1 MTNLVKL
8 DFSPLDIDGTN
19 YMSWT
24 MDIEIHLQS
33 MNLSETIKEGNEPSE
48 IDMAKSLIFIRRHL
62 HEDLKNEIVT
72 HLRFCRVI
80 KIDDEML
87 EKTFST
93 FHASNVTLQ
102 QQYRVRGFQ
111 RYSELIAC
119 LLIAEKNN
127 ELLIKNHQSRP
138 TGSKAF
144 PEANVV
150 RFDRTEHRDHL
161 QGRGRGRGRGRGHGR
176 GQGCGRGG
184 YFHNSPYKITKY
196 GHKNHQDGRN
206 HENPYKRENDPSPS
220 KGYETTCFRCG
231 TKGHWAKV
239 CRVPKHLCELYQKFE
254 KGKEVNFIENPINDS
269 THFDASDFVNLGDNL
284 DEHTDNGTM

>member
-8 DFSPLDIDGTN
+8 DFSPLDIAGTN

-33 MNLSETIKEGNEPSE
+33 MGLSETIKEGNKPSE
-48 IDMAKSLIFIRRHL
+48 IDVAKSLIFIRRHL
-62 HEDLKNEIVT
+62 HEDLKNEYLTVKNPCELLKNLKERYDHQKAVMLPIYRDEWT
-72 HLRFCRVI
+72 ALRFQDFKKVN
-80 KIDDEML
+80 
-87 EKTFST
+87 FST

-144 PEANVV
+144 PEANAIH
-150 RFDRTEHRDHL
+150 FDRTKHRDHL
-161 QGRGRGRGRGRGHGR
+161 QGRKHSRGRGRGRGY
-176 GQGCGRGG
+176 GQGRGRGG

-196 GHKNHQDGRN
+196 GHKNHQDGKN
-206 HENPYKRENDPSPS
+206 HENPYKRENDPSPL
-220 KGYETTCFRCG
+220 KDYETTCFRCG
-231 TKGHWAKV
+231 TKGHWAKL
-239 CRVPKHLCELYQKFE
+239 CRAPKHLCELYQKSE
-254 KGKEVNFIENPINDS
+254 KGK
-269 THFDASDFVNLGDNL
+269 GK
-284 DEHTDNGTM
+284 